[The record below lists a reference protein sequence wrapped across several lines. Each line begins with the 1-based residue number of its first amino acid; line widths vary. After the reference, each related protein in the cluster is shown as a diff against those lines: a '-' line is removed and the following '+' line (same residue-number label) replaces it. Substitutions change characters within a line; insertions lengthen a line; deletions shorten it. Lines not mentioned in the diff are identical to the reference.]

1 MFHHSSILFIC
12 TPLWAWHKDQEVL
25 PSRFH
30 LKQNLQWTNMAWCI
44 WYYLIQLIPPV
55 SWHQH
60 VSPWR
65 AAGPGRGHGVHRG
78 NRPGWKQHGGVNSFL
93 LRALGVFYVGLTPG
107 IIGSIWINMET
118 LVGCSFPRSS
128 DQFNKGPVLVH
139 CLFNLLMFWVFSKWS
154 ASANPSRDT
163 TTARPIVQ
171 WLHRYKY

>member
-12 TPLWAWHKDQEVL
+12 TPLWAWQKDQEVL

-78 NRPGWKQHGGVNSFL
+78 NRPGWKQHGGVNSCIEGFGSFL
-93 LRALGVFYVGLTPG
+93 CWFDPRHYWFNMDQYGNSSRLFVSKIFRSVQQRTCLGAL
-107 IIGSIWINMET
+107 
-118 LVGCSFPRSS
+118 
-128 DQFNKGPVLVH
+128 PVQSTNVLS
-139 CLFNLLMFWVFSKWS
+139 MF
-154 ASANPSRDT
+154 
-163 TTARPIVQ
+163 
-171 WLHRYKY
+171 